1 MNAKA
6 SGRRGSAPTQRSRR
20 MGEVVRHALAEI
32 LARGDLRDPD
42 LAGVA
47 ITVTEVRPSPDLKS
61 ATVFVTPLGGG
72 DATPIVK
79 ALKRASGHI
88 RAELGHMIEA
98 KFTPELRFAEDTAFD
113 QGERIAAILQDVREK
128 DAARDEAGDDSG
140 EPSGDDDSEGGRNG
154 A

>member
-1 MNAKA
+1 
-6 SGRRGSAPTQRSRR
+6 

-72 DATPIVK
+72 DAAPIVK

-113 QGERIAAILQDVREK
+113 QGERIAALLQDVRGK
-128 DAARDEAGDDSG
+128 DAERDAPRDAPG
-140 EPSGDDDSEGGRNG
+140 EDESDEGGRDG